1 MTELIPAATE
11 AYRSGG
17 NFTQVY
23 LDVSVD
29 TSDPPQVKGER
40 RTSLV
45 DTLTRDGAPKEDID
59 CVLEILETEN
69 HVPSPVTVF
78 ALVKDGSAVIHELLP
93 GIPIGGEVVYH
104 GPVPNL
110 VPLVKQQPG
119 ALRYAVVETARDGGE
134 VRLYRAGSFGQESEE
149 HVQGRTDTLH
159 KPREGGWSNDRYQ
172 DHAEEIW
179 RRTQAELADVVNEVV
194 RTRKPSLLIVAG
206 DIRARQLLQ
215 GELSEESLSILSLV
229 PVDTRADG
237 ASDEALVEHTKT
249 AIEELLEAEK
259 KKVIDLVNTHGGR
272 GDNEMADNVGEVVH
286 ALASAQVDTLLMDTN
301 ALADRTLL
309 ALGGEPWIASAPED
323 ALNAPVL
330 AKVPAAVALLRA
342 ALLTDAHVLF
352 TDSVTA
358 PEGADAVTLPT
369 DSGVVALLRW
379 RTGPG
384 VPGVSADE
392 TPADDAL
399 AAGAD
404 QSHTGESNTGET
416 TGG

>member
-17 NFTQVY
+17 EFTEVY

-40 RTSLV
+40 RTSLI
-45 DTLTRDGAPKEDID
+45 DTLTRDGAPQENID
-59 CVLEILETEN
+59 RVLEILETEN

-93 GIPIGGEVVYH
+93 GIPIGGEIVSH

-110 VPLVKQQPG
+110 VPLLKQQPD
-119 ALRYAVVETARDGGE
+119 ALHYAVVETARDGGE
-134 VRLYRAGSFGQESEE
+134 VRLYRAGSFGQEVEE
-149 HVQGRTDTLH
+149 HVQGRTDSLH

-172 DHAEEIW
+172 DHVEEIW
-179 RRTQAELADVVNEVV
+179 RRTQAELADTVNEVV
-194 RTRKPSLLIVAG
+194 RTHRPRLLIVAG

-215 GELSEESLSILSLV
+215 GELSEQSLAILSLV
-229 PVDTRADG
+229 PTDTRADG
-237 ASDEALVEHTKT
+237 ASDDALVEHIDK

-259 KKVIDLVNTHGGR
+259 KRVVDLVNLHGGR

-286 ALASAQVDTLLMDTN
+286 ALASAQVDTLLIDTD
-301 ALADRTLL
+301 ALGDRTLL
-309 ALGGEPWIASAPED
+309 ALDAEPWIASAPED
-323 ALNAPVL
+323 ALGASVL
-330 AKVPAAVALLRA
+330 ASVPAAVALLRA

-358 PEGADAVTLPT
+358 PDGADAVTLPT

-384 VPGVSADE
+384 VPGVSAE
-392 TPADDAL
+392 QTPANE
-399 AAGAD
+399 AGA
-404 QSHTGESNTGET
+404 G
-416 TGG
+416 TGGATGSAATS